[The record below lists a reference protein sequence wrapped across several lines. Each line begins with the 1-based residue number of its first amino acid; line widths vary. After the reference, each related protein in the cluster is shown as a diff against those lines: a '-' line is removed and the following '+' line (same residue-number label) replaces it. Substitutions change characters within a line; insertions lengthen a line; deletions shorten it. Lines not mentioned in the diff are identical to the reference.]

1 MEFEHLLR
9 KYLAASISDA
19 ELQRFR
25 DLLERSPEYRLE
37 LRQVLELRSLIQDDA
52 LGLAPPENLSAN
64 IQLTVGELFAAEN
77 PVRKKREEE
86 RRRAVVFPFRIAA
99 GVMATTFV
107 ALMVALGPSMIDRF
121 GNAAFQP
128 VAGVA
133 RMTVQGGS
141 AAAPAMPD
149 ARTAPSLADAASV
162 NVPASVLARATGR
175 HEAGR
180 RHGRSAASSAA
191 TVAVPSQP
199 VQEAQHDA
207 IADASFSAPPST
219 PSVVLRSDEGTKL
232 LPEDAKLLSQLGLL
246 NLDNL
251 PYHPQ
256 FDDPASTGSDAAA
269 REDMAKS
276 STMADA
282 HDPRRL
288 TVGMMLGSGR
298 VTETQTPTPLIQN
311 SYYFAF
317 NVGSNDRI
325 GLEMGTSAFQQ
336 DRSVTSFVTPAGA
349 PLAKQTSSDDPA
361 KEDGQ
366 KSSAFNRQLTLI
378 NERAEQQ
385 ITYGTIFYD
394 RKMKVSDNWDLCGRV
409 GVGAADNALVG
420 HLRAY
425 AAFSPSKKVTFTV
438 GLGGSGLKSLNSRGA
453 SGSGNYGIYYGI
465 ETGF

>member
-52 LGLAPPENLSAN
+52 LGLAPPENLSEH

-107 ALMVALGPSMIDRF
+107 ALMVAIGPSMIDRF
-121 GNAAFQP
+121 GNSAIQP
-128 VAGVA
+128 IAGSA
-133 RMTVQGGS
+133 RMTLPGGS
-141 AAAPAMPD
+141 IADLAVQD
-149 ARTAPSLADAASV
+149 VRTAPSMADASGV
-162 NVPASVLARATGR
+162 NVPPSVLAQATGR
-175 HEAGR
+175 REVR
-180 RHGRSAASSAA
+180 RQHAVRQVTPTA
-191 TVAVPSQP
+191 TTVVAPSQP
-199 VQEAQHDA
+199 SSEAPGNA
-207 IADASFSAPPST
+207 IAEATVST
-219 PSVVLRSDEGTKL
+219 PSVVLRKDEGVKL
-232 LPEDAKLLSQLGLL
+232 STEDAKLLSQLGSL
-246 NLDNL
+246 NHDNL
-251 PYHPQ
+251 LYHPQ
-256 FDDPASTGSDAAA
+256 FDDPAATGSEAAA

-276 STMADA
+276 SPMAAA
-282 HDPRRL
+282 HDPRLL

-298 VTETQTPTPLIQN
+298 VTETQSPTPLIQN

-325 GLEMGTSAFQQ
+325 GLEMGTTAFQQ
-336 DRSVTSFVTPAGA
+336 DRSITSFVTPANSG
-349 PLAKQTSSDDPA
+349 LAKQTSSDDP
-361 KEDGQ
+361 KDDGQ
-366 KSSAFNRQLTLI
+366 KSSSSNRQLTQV

-394 RKMKVSDNWDLCGRV
+394 RKMKLSDNWVLCGRL

-425 AAFSPSKKVTFTV
+425 AAFSPSKKVTLTV
-438 GLGGSGLKSLNSRGA
+438 GVGGSGLKSLNSRGA
-453 SGSGNYGIYYGI
+453 SGSGNYGVYYGV

>member
-52 LGLAPPENLSAN
+52 LGLAPPENLSEH

-107 ALMVALGPSMIDRF
+107 ALMVAIGPSMIDRF
-121 GNAAFQP
+121 GDSSVQP

-133 RMTVQGGS
+133 QMRVQGGS
-141 AAAPAMPD
+141 IADLAVPD
-149 ARTAPSLADAASV
+149 ARTAPSVADAAV
-162 NVPASVLARATGR
+162 VKLPASVLARA
-175 HEAGR
+175 AGR
-180 RHGRSAASSAA
+180 REVVSRQHAPRQVTPTA
-191 TVAVPSQP
+191 TVVVPSQGASSE
-199 VQEAQHDA
+199 VSHDA
-207 IADASFSAPPST
+207 IADASVP
-219 PSVVLRSDEGTKL
+219 PSVVLRQDNGPKL
-232 LPEDAKLLSQLGLL
+232 STEDARLLSQLGAL
-246 NLDNL
+246 NLDKV

-256 FDDPASTGSDAAA
+256 FDDPASTGTEASA
-269 REDMAKS
+269 RENIAKS
-276 STMADA
+276 TAMGDTR
-282 HDPRRL
+282 DPRRL

-298 VTETQTPTPLIQN
+298 VTETQAPTPLIQN

-325 GLEMGTSAFQQ
+325 GLEMGTTAFQQ
-336 DRSVTSFVTPAGA
+336 DRSITSFVTPASGG
-349 PLAKQTSSDDPA
+349 LAKQTSSDDA
-361 KEDGQ
+361 SKDDGQ
-366 KSSAFNRQLTLI
+366 KSSASNRQLTLV

-385 ITYGTIFYD
+385 ITYGTVFYD
-394 RKMKVSDNWDLCGRV
+394 RKMKLSDNWDLCGRV

-453 SGSGNYGIYYGI
+453 SGSGNYGIYYGV

>member
-52 LGLAPPENLSAN
+52 LGLAPPENLSEH

-107 ALMVALGPSMIDRF
+107 ALMVAIGPSMIDRF
-121 GNAAFQP
+121 GNPSIQP
-128 VAGVA
+128 TAGIA
-133 RMTVQGGS
+133 RMSLPGGAIADLTV
-141 AAAPAMPD
+141 PD
-149 ARTAPSLADAASV
+149 ARTAPSAADASGV
-162 NVPASVLARATGR
+162 TVPASVLARA
-175 HEAGR
+175 AGR
-180 RHGRSAASSAA
+180 REVRRQQVRHVTPPTAP
-191 TVAVPSQP
+191 AVTPSQLSSE
-199 VQEAQHDA
+199 VQGDA
-207 IADASFSAPPST
+207 IAEATAST
-219 PSVVLRSDEGTKL
+219 PSVVLRQNEGVKL
-232 LPEDAKLLSQLGLL
+232 STEDAKLMSQLGAL

-256 FDDPASTGSDAAA
+256 FDDPALTGSEAAA

-276 STMADA
+276 APMADA
-282 HDPRRL
+282 RDPRRL

-298 VTETQTPTPLIQN
+298 VTETQAPTPLIQN

-325 GLEMGTSAFQQ
+325 GLEMGTTAFQQ
-336 DRSVTSFVTPAGA
+336 DRSIASFVTPTGNG
-349 PLAKQTSSDDPA
+349 LAKQTSSDDQT
-361 KEDGQ
+361 KDDGQ
-366 KSSAFNRQLTLI
+366 KSSTSNRQLTMV

-394 RKMKVSDNWDLCGRV
+394 RKMKLSDNWDLCGRL

-425 AAFSPSKKVTFTV
+425 AAFSPSKKVTLTV
-438 GLGGSGLKSLNSRGA
+438 GIGGSGLKSLNSRGA
-453 SGSGNYGIYYGI
+453 SGSGNYGIYYGV